1 MGYSGIL
8 LEILSA
14 FVLLLVF
21 FWLMIYFEISDT
33 RRGRLKT
40 NKIPLIA
47 VIIPTLFEGKDLA
60 LSIKSV
66 LKSDFPKNKI
76 KIYVALNE
84 ATDTATK
91 NVAYSFKDRG
101 IRIVETHL
109 NGKAA
114 VMNYV
119 LKHVIKKERFF
130 LTLDA
135 DSVVDKNLMRRL
147 LSDFKDE
154 KTGVVTPSV
163 AVYKPKRAVE
173 LIQRYDYLFSI
184 VLRKAF
190 SHVGNLLVAPGPGS
204 MFRVSAVRE
213 IGYFDEN
220 NVTEDMEIA
229 IRLLLC
235 GYNVENRIDAFSY
248 TIVPTSVSAL
258 LKQRV
263 RWYSGFFFN
272 MFKYRKKITNDK
284 KNGLID
290 KNIMLLIFASVFL
303 SMLALPLV
311 AYYIYVEISYAYITI
326 ANVGVIFLAY
336 QLYSGVLSLLFSV
349 DTLSFLSIM
358 LLIFGAYSMFYAI
371 KLVNRRINAVKDTLG
386 VAIYVALFSYFL
398 GLTWMYGFVNAT
410 VFRRGMMWKIKNRN

>member
-1 MGYSGIL
+1 M
-8 LEILSA
+8 
-14 FVLLLVF
+14 V
-21 FWLMIYFEISDT
+21 YFEISDT
-33 RRGRLKT
+33 RRERLKK
-40 NKIPLIA
+40 NKLPLIA

-76 KIYVALNE
+76 RIYVALNK
-84 ATDTATK
+84 ATDGITRDF
-91 NVAYSFKDRG
+91 AYSFKDRG
-101 IRIVETHL
+101 VRVVETHL

-135 DSVVDKNLMRRL
+135 DSVADKNLIKRL
-147 LSDFKDE
+147 LSGFKDE

-163 AVYKPKRAVE
+163 AVYKPKKAVE
-173 LIQRYDYLFSI
+173 LIQKYDYLFSI

-204 MFRVSAVRE
+204 MFRTSAVRE
-213 IGYFDEN
+213 VGYFDEN

-229 IRLLLC
+229 IRLLLH

-248 TIVPTSVSAL
+248 TIVPTSVSSL

-272 MFKYRKKITNDK
+272 MFKYRKRITNDK
-284 KNGLID
+284 RNGLID

-311 AYYIYVEISYAYITI
+311 AYYIYIGITYAYTLI
-326 ANVGVIFLAY
+326 ANVGIVFLSS
-336 QLYSGVLSLLFSV
+336 QIYSEMLSIMFSV

-371 KLVNRRINAVKDTLG
+371 KLVNKRLNAVKDTLG

-398 GLTWMYGFVNAT
+398 GLTWMYGFINAT
-410 VFRRGMMWKIKNRN
+410 VFRRSMMWKIKNRN